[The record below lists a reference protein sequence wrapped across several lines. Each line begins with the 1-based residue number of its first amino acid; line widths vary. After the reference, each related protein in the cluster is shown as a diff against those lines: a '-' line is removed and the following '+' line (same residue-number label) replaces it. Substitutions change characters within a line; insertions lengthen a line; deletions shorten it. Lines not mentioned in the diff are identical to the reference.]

1 MTQERK
7 EILYKEVCKE
17 LLLKRVST
25 GAPLPD
31 KYDLN
36 LLAQDEYNRKYR
48 LHSVNE
54 YLQKTKSSNDLAATL
69 IANHEEEAF
78 RLADALAPKENFYL
92 STGEE
97 VLNDFKETLSK
108 YHVEAK

>member
-7 EILYKEVCKE
+7 DILYKEVCKDI
-17 LLLKRVST
+17 LLKRVST

-36 LLAQDEYNRKYR
+36 TLAQDEYNRKYR
-48 LHSVNE
+48 LHTINA
-54 YLQKTKSSNDLAATL
+54 YLQRAKSSNDLAATL
-69 IANHEEEAF
+69 IANHEEEAY